1 MHMPFVK
8 ICFLT
13 CLLKLLCIICMP
25 SLGIEVP
32 FSFVCL
38 EEVPCV
44 HPAKEEALEY
54 LQPRE
59 QRALS
64 WVIPFV
70 PLSATSLGP
79 PDPSE
84 GEIRSV

>member
-1 MHMPFVK
+1 
-8 ICFLT
+8 
-13 CLLKLLCIICMP
+13 MP
-25 SLGIEVP
+25 SLGTEVP

-38 EEVPCV
+38 EGVPRV

-54 LQPRE
+54 LQPWE

-70 PLSATSLGP
+70 PLPIASLGP
-79 PDPSE
+79 PDPLE
-84 GEIRSV
+84 WEIRSV

>member
-1 MHMPFVK
+1 M
-8 ICFLT
+8 
-13 CLLKLLCIICMP
+13 
-25 SLGIEVP
+25 
-32 FSFVCL
+32 
-38 EEVPCV
+38 

-59 QRALS
+59 QRVLS

-70 PLSATSLGP
+70 TLSVVSLGP

-84 GEIRSV
+84 WEIRSV